1 MQQIILH
8 EFLPKTVVRPDMR
21 GRTRSPRRFIDW
33 QTFFNLG
40 DGRVR
45 NNKRIDIKLSKLLFN
60 LHGMTGSEPQRWQL
74 ATCCAT

>member
-1 MQQIILH
+1 MPVSPIAD
-8 EFLPKTVVRPDMR
+8 DMR
-21 GRTRSPRRFIDW
+21 GGTRSPKRSIDW

-45 NNKRIDIKLSKLLFN
+45 NNKRIDIKLSKLLFD
-60 LHGMTGSEPQRWQL
+60 LHGMPGNEPQRWLL